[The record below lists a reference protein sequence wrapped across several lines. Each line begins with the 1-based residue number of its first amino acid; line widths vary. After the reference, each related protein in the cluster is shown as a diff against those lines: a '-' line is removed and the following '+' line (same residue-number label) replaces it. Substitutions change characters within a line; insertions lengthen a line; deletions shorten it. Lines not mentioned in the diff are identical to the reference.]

1 MQATH
6 NKFTESIKK
15 GSKSKPSRS
24 SSQLFVGGLAPDV
37 TEKHMRE
44 LFSNFGSLI
53 ECRIMKYEDQNSRGF
68 GFITFEDDDSA
79 NRVLK
84 MESIY
89 LKGKQIEC
97 KLAMS
102 KKKAKVN
109 SSKEGLKKIF
119 IRGLSSKTTE
129 STIADFFNQHFGEVA
144 NTRIIYEHGTSVSRG
159 FAFVKF
165 VEQSAADRVISA
177 NPLVIEGCT
186 IHCELAL
193 SKEEISKHGTVDQI
207 ASFSHGQDSRKLED
221 KSEKSS
227 ESRSFKYITRSAPI
241 FSADN
246 SPKAGS
252 SNYKFRVC
260 LQRGTPQAHRYF
272 ESKLRM
278 SVIAPHPSLCNSST
292 NKLRHHLP

>member
-6 NKFTESIKK
+6 SKFTESLKK
-15 GSKSKPSRS
+15 GSKPKPSRS

-44 LFSNFGSLI
+44 FFSNFGSLI

-68 GFITFEDDDSA
+68 GFITFDDEDSA
-79 NRVLK
+79 DQVLNL
-84 MESIY
+84 ESIF
-89 LKGKQIEC
+89 LRGKKIEC

-119 IRGLSSKTTE
+119 IRGLSPKTTE
-129 STIADFFNQHFGEVA
+129 STITDFFNQHFGEVA

-165 VEQSAADRVISA
+165 VEQSAADRVILA
-177 NPLVIEGCT
+177 NPLVIEGQT

-193 SKEEISKHGTVDQI
+193 SKEEISKHGALDQI
-207 ASFSHGQDSRKLED
+207 ASFSQSHNSRQVED
-221 KSEKSS
+221 KSERSS
-227 ESRSFKYITRSAPI
+227 ESQSIRYITRSAPI
-241 FSADN
+241 FSAIN
-246 SPKAGS
+246 SPKTS
-252 SNYKFRVC
+252 HSNYRFRVC
-260 LQRGTPQAHRYF
+260 LHPGTAQAHRYY
-272 ESKLRM
+272 ESRLRR
-278 SVIAPHPSLCNSST
+278 SVNAPHPPLDGCNPK
-292 NKLRHHLP
+292 NMRNLLP